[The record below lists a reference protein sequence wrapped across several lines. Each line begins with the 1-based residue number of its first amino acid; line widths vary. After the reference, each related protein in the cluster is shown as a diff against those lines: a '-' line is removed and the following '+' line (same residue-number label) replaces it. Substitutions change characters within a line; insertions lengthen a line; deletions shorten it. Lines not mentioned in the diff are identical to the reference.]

1 MIKLKLKSDSNKIFL
16 MVRSANLA
24 LIFAWELKT
33 SHFQYSL
40 LGSSNPTDILGY
52 KTERDTHLYNL
63 AICKCKNSKITRS
76 FHFTLFFQMKL
87 GINQDFC
94 LQIIESN
101 NG

>member
-16 MVRSANLA
+16 IVRSANLV

-40 LGSSNPTDILGY
+40 HRSSNPTDILGY
-52 KTERDTHLYNL
+52 KTERDINLYYL
-63 AICKCKNSKITRS
+63 ALRKCKNSKITMS

-94 LQIIESN
+94 LQIIETN